1 MAKRQAK
8 KTPINISTTTNV
20 SVSGG
25 NGISSDS
32 FKKLL
37 ESQQISQ
44 GHLESIRESL
54 IIDSRK
60 LSALTA
66 LDAASV
72 VEQKKID
79 KTIEEENTSLHAI
92 QKSQEELVEL
102 AKRNDQRGAREAAA
116 IAAIGQSMR
125 TFKTLGEKLGDMKK
139 GFTDKFGKG
148 NLGRTA
154 LSAVNVGGLLNKKIA
169 QGDFVKQQKL
179 LGSTK
184 SDKELKASFAGAQKA
199 SKDIKGNAADIEK
212 FKKEAG
218 GAAGPLT
225 DEEMAKFPKGKELLA
240 VKKVHTAE
248 YAKHDIRASMTK
260 EADDKSKESKGNAK
274 AAIADKRKTEIPISR
289 ESKSSPEVA
298 KEAIVE
304 KRKADIPIPI
314 KIAEVHTPSP
324 ETAKKDL
331 TEKRKIVV
339 AKADK
344 STPFKIQEQQVFL
357 LKQLV
362 NNTKPGTGGAKSSAA
377 AGGGAGGDGMLASL
391 AGGIGSLGDALAK
404 LGKGAG
410 AGLQGLL
417 EGLGKGFASLA
428 NPATIIGMGTFT
440 LAAMGIGK
448 ALEMAAPAIA
458 AFAPVLMKVA
468 EVVGGVFIEAI
479 KAIPE
484 ILKSIG
490 DVIVNVVTAIS
501 DAITGIMDSI
511 VTSIE
516 RLGAVDG
523 SNLLAVGAGLVAV
536 GAGMAAFGAGGAVA
550 GVANLVTGF
559 LGAVSGQKSPIEQLE
574 QIASYGPGLSQAGI
588 GIEKLSAG
596 LASFSSVSGSRV
608 AGMSE
613 QTLAMKE
620 KASGGSNIVSA
631 PTVNNSV
638 KQTSIAKVTSNV
650 RTHESSV
657 DRYFSGRAVY

>member
-1 MAKRQAK
+1 MAKR
-8 KTPINISTTTNV
+8 TGNS
-20 SVSGG
+20 SVNS
-25 NGISSDS
+25 
-32 FKKLL
+32 
-37 ESQQISQ
+37 
-44 GHLESIRESL
+44 SIREGTKTQETGFSQL
-54 IIDSRK
+54 LELQKISNEHLGSIADAISVDSK
-60 LSALTA
+60 KLTA
-66 LDAASV
+66 LAAIDALSMA
-72 VEQKKID
+72 EQKKVD
-79 KTIEEENTSLHAI
+79 KTIAEENDTLHGI
-92 QKSQEELVEL
+92 EKSQKELVRL
-102 AKRNDQRGAREAAA
+102 AKEGNARGAREAAG
-116 IAAIGQSMR
+116 IAAIAQSMK
-125 TFKTLGEKLGDMKK
+125 TFKTFGEKLSDMKR

-240 VKKVHTAE
+240 AKQVHTTE
-248 YAKHDIRASMTK
+248 YAKHDIRASTAK

-289 ESKSSPEVA
+289 EPKSSPEVA

-362 NNTKPGTGGAKSSAA
+362 NNTKPRTGAGAKSSAA
-377 AGGGAGGDGMLASL
+377 GATAGGGDGMLASL

-490 DVIVNVVTAIS
+490 DVIVNVVKSIS

-523 SNLLAVGAGLVAV
+523 SNLLSVGAGLVAV

-559 LGAVSGQKSPIEQLE
+559 LGAVTGQKTPIEQLE

-596 LASFSSVSGSRV
+596 LASFGSVSGSKV
-608 AGMSE
+608 ASMSE
-613 QTLAMKE
+613 QTAAMKD
-620 KASGGSNIVSA
+620 KAGGGSNIVSA
-631 PTVNNSV
+631 PTVNNNV

>member
-1 MAKRQAK
+1 MAKRTGNSSVNSSIRAGT
-8 KTPINISTTTNV
+8 KTQET
-20 SVSGG
+20 GFG
-25 NGISSDS
+25 Q
-32 FKKLL
+32 LL
-37 ESQQISQ
+37 ELQKISNE
-44 GHLESIRESL
+44 HLGSIADA
-54 IIDSRK
+54 IADDSRK
-60 LSALTA
+60 LTA
-66 LDAASV
+66 LAAIDTLAAM
-72 VEQKKID
+72 EQKKVD
-79 KTIEEENTSLHAI
+79 KTIAEENDTLHGI
-92 QKSQEELVEL
+92 EKGQKELIKL
-102 AKRNDQRGAREAAA
+102 AKEGNARSAREAAG
-116 IAAIGQSMR
+116 IAAIAQSMR
-125 TFKTLGEKLGDMKK
+125 TFKTFGEKLSDMKK
-139 GFTDKFGKG
+139 GFSDKFGKG
-148 NLGRTA
+148 NIGRTA

-184 SDKELKASFAGAQKA
+184 SDKELKKDFGSAQKA
-199 SKDIKGNAADIEK
+199 SKDIKSNAADIEK
-212 FKKEAG
+212 FKKDAG

-240 VKKVHTAE
+240 VKQVHTQE
-248 YAKHDIRASMTK
+248 YAKHDIRASTAK
-260 EADDKSKESKGNAK
+260 EADDRSKESKGNAK

-289 ESKSSPEVA
+289 EPKSSPEVA

-362 NNTKPGTGGAKSSAA
+362 NNTKPVAGKPRVAGAGASGGD
-377 AGGGAGGDGMLASL
+377 AGGGMLSSL

-428 NPATIIGMGTFT
+428 NPATIIGMGAFT

-490 DVIVNVVTAIS
+490 DVIVNIVTAIS

-559 LGAVSGQKSPIEQLE
+559 LGAVSGQKSPVEQLE

-596 LASFSSVSGSRV
+596 LASFGSKNGSKI
-608 AGMSE
+608 ASMSE

-620 KASGGSNIVSA
+620 KGAGASNIVSA
-631 PTVNNSV
+631 PTVNNNV
-638 KQTSIAKVTSNV
+638 KQTAISKVTSNV

-657 DRYFSGRAVY
+657 DRYFGARAVY